1 MNADTDRPASL
12 EPVKP
17 SRFALRA
24 TLFLVAVAILYGVLA
39 VLTRLQAPDSADLTI
54 ALLGVPIVYAGMLAV
69 VWGMHNVFPWAE
81 PAAIGIMWVLIIEGG
96 VSTLAAC
103 AAGPGAVTISIPIG
117 AIAAALVLWT
127 SAGLRDRRSLT
138 EGQQGCAAVLIAL
151 VALGMLWPYA
161 VGALIAGAD

>member
-1 MNADTDRPASL
+1 MSADTDQPTSP
-12 EPVKP
+12 EPGKP

-39 VLTRLQAPDSADLTI
+39 VLARLGAPDSADLTL
-54 ALLGVPIVYAGMLAV
+54 ALLGVPIVYAGMLAA
-69 VWGMHNVFPWAE
+69 VWGMHNAFPWAE
-81 PAAIGIMWVLIIEGG
+81 AAAIGIMWLLITEGT
-96 VSTLAAC
+96 VSTLVAC
-103 AAGPGAVTISIPIG
+103 AAGPGLVTFHIPIG